1 MGELPFKEERSTYFF
16 PQHTLLVNTLIKYCR
31 LGVGQG
37 ACPLRKE
44 KDQHVHPSLV
54 GLHQATGGSTLVALS
69 EQPDCQGLQNVI
81 PNTQHKDCVTGCLI
95 HRPGTLKISNNLRP
109 LRD

>member
-16 PQHTLLVNTLIKYCR
+16 PQHTLLINTLLKYCR

-54 GLHQATGGSTLVALS
+54 GLQQVTAGNTLVALS
-69 EQPDCQGLQNVI
+69 GATRLPSAPEWYSQHTAQGLCGWMFD
-81 PNTQHKDCVTGCLI
+81 T
-95 HRPGTLKISNNLRP
+95 
-109 LRD
+109 